1 MLAQTYAA
9 DEIIVIDDGSDDKT
23 ENIVQDFPSIRYFY
37 QKNSGVSAARNRG
50 IKYANS
56 DWIAFLDSDDEWHK
70 DKLKLQLEFHRQN
83 RNISMSYTDEKW
95 VRDDQEVKV
104 PKKFK
109 KIGKDAFVENMS
121 YCNIAPSSVL
131 IHKKMFD
138 RYGLFDESLEVCE
151 DYDLWLRIA
160 CSEKIGL
167 INKKLITKYAGHE
180 DQLSFKHWGMDRFR
194 VRSLEKF
201 LDTEH
206 EHLVLE
212 TLIQKYLLLLKGAI
226 KYGKMADIEIYES
239 KLEFLRRKRQG

>member
-23 ENIVQDFPSIRYFY
+23 QSIAQDFPNIRYFY

-83 RNISMSYTDEKW
+83 RNIYMSYTDEKW
-95 VRDDQEVKV
+95 VRGDKEVKV

-121 YCNIAPSSVL
+121 Y
-131 IHKKMFD
+131 F
-138 RYGLFDESLEVCE
+138 
-151 DYDLWLRIA
+151 
-160 CSEKIGL
+160 
-167 INKKLITKYAGHE
+167 
-180 DQLSFKHWGMDRFR
+180 
-194 VRSLEKF
+194 
-201 LDTEH
+201 
-206 EHLVLE
+206 
-212 TLIQKYLLLLKGAI
+212 
-226 KYGKMADIEIYES
+226 
-239 KLEFLRRKRQG
+239 